1 MTHNKD
7 KNNNT
12 PLPATANDP
21 ADTGKTPGD
30 ARNGGDKS
38 HDKAAKPEAAPTEA
52 TPTEKPK
59 MDPGS
64 KPAVSEP
71 AQHKN
76 G

>member
-38 HDKAAKPEAAPTEA
+38 HDKAARPEAA
-52 TPTEKPK
+52 
-59 MDPGS
+59 
-64 KPAVSEP
+64 P